1 MRRRLRIVRKKKKSG
16 MRVIGGRDIKH
27 HNIPSHFNEFTEAMS
42 SIYQSDK
49 PSELLKEE
57 KDDLQN
63 YWRIDKNFEAS
74 DY

>member
-1 MRRRLRIVRKKKKSG
+1 VRRRLRIVRKKKKSG

-49 PSELLKEE
+49 PSELLDA
-57 KDDLQN
+57 KDDVLK
-63 YWRIDKNFEAS
+63 YGRLDKNFEAS